1 MKINRKQLRKI
12 IDESIEGHGP
22 NIGNTD
28 SNSDKLIIM
37 NLSRLHMMTKKLNNI
52 YNSHRSWDT
61 AGEEQK
67 LMDEIHSVREELYA
81 VGLRADEVNAIV
93 GMDYDE
99 FDAYMNARK

>member
-1 MKINRKQLRKI
+1 MKITRRQLRKAI
-12 IDESIEGHGP
+12 NESISHEP
-22 NIGNTD
+22 ASASNAD

-37 NLSRLHMMTKKLNNI
+37 NLSRLHMMTNKLNDI

-67 LMDEIHSVREELYA
+67 LMDEIRSVREELYA